1 MDFLHTVFFFIV
13 AIALLVAFHEFGHF
27 WVARKVGVKVLR
39 FSIGFGKVIWSRQQQ
54 LNATEYVLSAI
65 PLGGYVKMVDEREG
79 TVNPE
84 DLPHAFNR
92 QPLWAR
98 SAIVIAGPLFNLMLA
113 ILLYWSVFVIGEEGI
128 RPILGKV
135 PTQTIAAS
143 AGFVEGDQVISV
155 IDHTTPTWTEAM
167 TQVMEAVMGGEQ
179 TIPITVKTTDQQQII
194 RTLSIPLE
202 LAQKPDELFKALG
215 LTPWSPVLKPIIGS
229 VLPES
234 AATAAGLQVQDLIIS
249 ADGNAVNDWMQ
260 WVDYVKQRP
269 GKTIAIMVERAG
281 VQVKLNI
288 TPKAETV
295 DNQKTVGKIGAGVF
309 VPEEVAANMRITYT
323 LPFFEALPA
332 ACKRTWEYS
341 KATLKVMGQMLTGK
355 ASVENLSGPI
365 SIAQYAGQSAS
376 MGLVQ
381 FLKFLAIVSISLGVM
396 NLLPVPMLD
405 GGHLL
410 FYLIE
415 AIKGSP
421 VSEKVQLLF
430 QQLGTALLMS
440 LMVLAMCLDVQ
451 RLFN

>member
-13 AIALLVAFHEFGHF
+13 AIGLLVAFHEFGHF

-39 FSIGFGKVIWSRQQQ
+39 FSIGFGKVLWSRQQ
-54 LNATEYVLSAI
+54 NPNTTEYVLSAI

-79 TVNPE
+79 AVSVA
-84 DLPHAFNR
+84 DLPYAFNR

-98 SAIVIAGPLFNLMLA
+98 SAIVIAGPLFNLILA
-113 ILLYWSVFVIGEEGI
+113 TLLYWSVFVIGEDGI

-135 PTQTIAAS
+135 PVQTIAAS
-143 AGFVEGDQVISV
+143 AGFAEGDEVISV

-167 TQVMEAVMGGEQ
+167 TQIMEAVMGGEQ
-179 TIPITVKTTDQQQII
+179 SIPVTVKTIDQQQFT
-194 RTLSIPLE
+194 RTLTIPPALST
-202 LAQKPDELFKALG
+202 KPDELFKALG
-215 LTPWSPVLKPIIGS
+215 LTPWSPVLKPIIGAL
-229 VLPES
+229 LPES
-234 AATAAGLQVQDLIIS
+234 AASLAGLQSQDHIVS
-249 ADGNAVNDWMQ
+249 ADGNAINDWMQ

-269 GKTIAIMVERAG
+269 EKTIALAIDRAG
-281 VQVKLNI
+281 VRVNLNI
-288 TPKAETV
+288 TPKAEPIE
-295 DNQKTVGKIGAGVF
+295 NGKSVGKIGAGVF
-309 VPEEVAANMRITYT
+309 VPEEISASMHVTYT
-323 LPFFEALPA
+323 LPFFEAFPA
-332 ACKRTWEYS
+332 ACKRTWDYS

-410 FYLIE
+410 FYLVE

-430 QQLGTALLMS
+430 QQLGMALLMS
-440 LMVLAMCLDVQ
+440 LMVLAMFLDVQ

>member
-1 MDFLHTVFFFIV
+1 MDFLHTIFFFIV

-39 FSIGFGKVIWSRQQQ
+39 FSIGFGKVICSRQQQ
-54 LNATEYVLSAI
+54 PSATEYVLSAI

-79 TVNPE
+79 TVSPK
-84 DLPHAFNR
+84 DLPYAFNR

-135 PTQTIAAS
+135 PNQTLAAS
-143 AGFVEGDQVISV
+143 AGFAEGDEVIAV
-155 IDHTTPTWTEAM
+155 IDRTTPTWTEAI

-179 TIPITVKTTDQQQII
+179 TIPVTVKTADQQQTI
-194 RTLSIPLE
+194 RTLNIPSE
-202 LAQKPDELFKALG
+202 LTQKPDELFKALG

-234 AATAAGLQVQDLIIS
+234 AAIAAGLQAQDLIIS
-249 ADGNAVNDWMQ
+249 ADGNAINDWMQ

-269 GKTIAIMVERAG
+269 GKTIAIIVERTG

-332 ACKRTWEYS
+332 ACKRTWEYA
-341 KATLKVMGQMLTGK
+341 KATLKVMGQMLMGK

-365 SIAQYAGQSAS
+365 SIAQYAGQSAN

-381 FLKFLAIVSISLGVM
+381 FLKFLAIVSVSLGVM

-440 LMVLAMCLDVQ
+440 LMVLAMFLDVQ